1 MSRHKTLLAAA
12 TAFTT
17 LAIATPAFAHPGHA
31 GHHEFIDGWAHPF
44 SGIDHLLAMV
54 AVGLLAVR
62 IGGKAIWIM
71 PLTFI
76 LAMLAGGGLAE
87 LGVPMPGVEW
97 WISSSVLALGVMVAA
112 TEFIPLKYGA
122 ALVALFALFHGH
134 AHATEM
140 TGTSIAAYA
149 LGFVLATAVLH
160 ACGIGV
166 GLAVQRWRW
175 GRSMVMRIA
184 GGAIG
189 ACGLLL
195 LCHIIHA

>member
-1 MSRHKTLLAAA
+1 MTQHKTLLTAA
-12 TAFTT
+12 TAFAT
-17 LAIATPAFAHPGHA
+17 LAIATPAFAHPGHS
-31 GHHEFIDGWAHPF
+31 GHEFVDGWVHPF
-44 SGIDHLLAMV
+44 SGIDHLLAMI

-76 LAMLAGGGLAE
+76 VAMLAGGGLAE

-112 TEFIPLKYGA
+112 MEVIPLKYGA
-122 ALVALFALFHGH
+122 ALVALFAIFHGH
-134 AHATEM
+134 AHASEM
-140 TGTSIAAYA
+140 TGTSITVYA

-160 ACGIGV
+160 ACGVGV
-166 GLAVQRWRW
+166 GLAVRRW
-175 GRSMVMRIA
+175 GRPIVMQAA
-184 GGAIG
+184 GGMIG
-189 ACGLLL
+189 AVGLLL